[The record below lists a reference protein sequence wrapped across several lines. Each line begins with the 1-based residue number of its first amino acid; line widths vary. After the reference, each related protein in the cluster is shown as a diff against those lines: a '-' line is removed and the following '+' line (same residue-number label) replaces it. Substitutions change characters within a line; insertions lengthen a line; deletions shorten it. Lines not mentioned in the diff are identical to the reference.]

1 MTVIDIK
8 GDVVDNSYGMM
19 YDWFG
24 IDYTSP
30 SKVNDALV
38 NADDEEIVLNIASNG
53 GDVFAASEIYTA
65 IKMNGKPVTV
75 NIQGWQHLQ
84 LQ

>member
-1 MTVIDIK
+1 
-8 GDVVDNSYGMM
+8 M

-53 GDVFAASEIYTA
+53 GDVFAASEIYLSL
-65 IKMNGKPVTV
+65 IH
-75 NIQGWQHLQ
+75 I
-84 LQ
+84 